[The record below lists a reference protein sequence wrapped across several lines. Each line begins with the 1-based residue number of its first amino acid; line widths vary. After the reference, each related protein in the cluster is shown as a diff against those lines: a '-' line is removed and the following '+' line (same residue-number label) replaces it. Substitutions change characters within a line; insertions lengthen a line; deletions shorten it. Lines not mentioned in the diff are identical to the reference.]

1 MSEVEVFDG
10 KLIGLVAGMT
20 NDSCQL
26 YERKE
31 CLKKATICVF
41 KCNFLLGRIYFFLF
55 PGTFWQLVGRC
66 ASFPLFCYFPCGYF
80 ILVWHLN
87 VLLVMLFLES
97 HS

>member
-10 KLIGLVAGMT
+10 KLIGVVAGMT

-41 KCNFLLGRIYFFLF
+41 KCNFLLGRIYFFSVSWYILA
-55 PGTFWQLVGRC
+55 TCWKVRKL
-66 ASFPLFCYFPCGYF
+66 SF
-80 ILVWHLN
+80 
-87 VLLVMLFLES
+87 VLLFSLWVFYFSLAFECFVGNFV
-97 HS
+97 